1 MVFNP
6 SDPPDSTPP
15 PAPRAEPLELD
26 PRVVQHL
33 KKVSETQWPRVWAK
47 YRRWFRSVT
56 LGGQFMRPE
65 LMWPAVAAAALI
77 FYVAPGSIRFLCGLF
92 ILMVVYKA
100 IYAQAHGD
108 GYYHG
113 YTDGVDEGVNRVL
126 GLSDEDSREIRERA
140 AEMEV
145 EEGMRE
151 G

>member
-1 MVFNP
+1 MATN
-6 SDPPDSTPP
+6 DEPPTADRPP
-15 PAPRAEPLELD
+15 VDLD

-33 KKVSETQWPRVWAK
+33 KQVSSAQWPGVWAR
-47 YRRWFRSVT
+47 YHHWFRSVT
-56 LGGQFMRPE
+56 LGGSLMRRE
-65 LMWPAVAAAALI
+65 IAWPAVAMAALL
-77 FYVAPGSIRFLCGLF
+77 FYVSSGPIRFLCGLF
-92 ILMVVYKA
+92 ILIVVYKA

-126 GLSDEDSREIRERA
+126 GLTEQESRELKERA

-151 G
+151 R

>member
-1 MVFNP
+1 MTTNGE
-6 SDPPDSTPP
+6 PP
-15 PAPRAEPLELD
+15 EPDRRSRDLD
-26 PRVVQHL
+26 PRVVQQL
-33 KKVSETQWPRVWAK
+33 KQVSSAQWPGVWAK

-56 LGGQFMRPE
+56 IGGSLMRPE

-77 FYVAPGSIRFLCGLF
+77 FYVASGPIRFLCGLF
-92 ILMVVYKA
+92 ILIVVYKA

-126 GLSDEDSREIRERA
+126 GLREGESREIRERA

-145 EEGMRE
+145 EEGMRQQ
-151 G
+151 

>member
-1 MVFNP
+1 MGTN
-6 SDPPDSTPP
+6 DEP
-15 PAPRAEPLELD
+15 PASDRTSLDLD

-33 KKVSETQWPRVWAK
+33 KTVSEAQWPRIWAK

-92 ILMVVYKA
+92 ILVIVYKA
-100 IYAQAHGD
+100 IYMQAHGD

-126 GLSDEDSREIRERA
+126 GLSEEQSRELKERA
-140 AEMEV
+140 ADLDV

-151 G
+151 R